1 MRKTLQQLQNTDTP
15 LICLTAYTAPIAK
28 IADAHCDL
36 LLVGDS
42 LSMVLYGEDSTQQ
55 ATMEMM
61 IRHGQAVVRST
72 QKSLVV
78 IDMPYGSYE
87 DSPKNALINAQKIMK
102 ETSCQAVKLEGGE
115 AMASQIEMLVAQDI
129 PVMAHIGLLP
139 QSVNEVSGYKV
150 QGRDEDS
157 ATQLLRDAKAVEQAG
172 AFCVVIEAVPEVLAA
187 EITQTIDIPTI
198 GIGASSACD
207 GQILVTEDMIGA
219 SEGHIPKFVKQYA
232 NTHDVIDKAMADY
245 ARDVRS
251 HSFPT
256 KENTYKK

>member
-1 MRKTLQQLQNTDTP
+1 M
-15 LICLTAYTAPIAK
+15 
-28 IADAHCDL
+28 
-36 LLVGDS
+36 
-42 LSMVLYGEDSTQQ
+42 
-55 ATMEMM
+55 
-61 IRHGQAVVRST
+61 
-72 QKSLVV
+72 
-78 IDMPYGSYE
+78 
-87 DSPKNALINAQKIMK
+87 
-102 ETSCQAVKLEGGE
+102 
-115 AMASQIEMLVAQDI
+115 
-129 PVMAHIGLLP
+129 
-139 QSVNEVSGYKV
+139 NEVSGYKV